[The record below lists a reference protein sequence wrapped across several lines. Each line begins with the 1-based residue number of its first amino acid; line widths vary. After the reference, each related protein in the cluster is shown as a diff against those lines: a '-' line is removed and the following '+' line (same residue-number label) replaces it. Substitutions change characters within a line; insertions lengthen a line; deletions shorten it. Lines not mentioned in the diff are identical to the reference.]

1 MEELS
6 IVKKM
11 QLQAKCQI
19 AMNKAGN
26 NARLA
31 ADMLKMPIEEFL
43 ELVGINGEDV
53 ADRLSRANL
62 EANLATAAME
72 GDVRANE
79 ILLAAKY
86 PEEYDSKI
94 RYDKW
99 KNSKKTIE
107 AELPRLTTSVIPKT
121 LPVED
126 SEEE

>member
-1 MEELS
+1 MEDLS

-26 NARLA
+26 NAQLA
-31 ADMLKMPIEEFL
+31 ADMLKMPIDEFL
-43 ELVGINGEDV
+43 ELVGIDGEEV

-121 LPVED
+121 EKISDELE
-126 SEEE
+126 